1 MWTLI
6 NFFMSSGTNMM
17 TLNNFLGQQAG
28 WVTLKQ
34 C

>member
-28 WVTLKQ
+28 
-34 C
+34 CI